1 MRVSKAPPCLG
12 GAAVKCREVNKLLC
26 DYLDGAAAA
35 AEGRALEEHAASC
48 NACRETLDEARF
60 AQDYMRR
67 APMVEPP
74 PELIGD
80 IIHETIGTGEGVPTM
95 AGGGSQVSSPFWGRL
110 RPLVHP
116 LTHPRFAMS
125 MAMTFL
131 SFSMASFYGKGA
143 LERWEAPKITPA
155 AIVEGAGE
163 ALDPLWAGAARLYES
178 LVLFY
183 EFPTEFG
190 WEAEPPRAI
199 PDQRQR
205 EGQAQPDEGYPGR
218 EEAQP

>member
-1 MRVSKAPPCLG
+1 
-12 GAAVKCREVNKLLC
+12 VKCREVNKLLC
-26 DYLDGAAAA
+26 DYLDGAAAV

-80 IIHETIGTGEGVPTM
+80 IIHQTTGIGESVPAM
-95 AGGGSQVSSPFWGRL
+95 AGGSSQAPLPLWGWL

-131 SFSMASFYGKGA
+131 SFSMAGFHGKEA
-143 LERWEAPKITPA
+143 LERWEAPTITPA

-163 ALDPLWAGAARLYES
+163 ALDPLWAGAAQLYES

-183 EFPTEFG
+183 AFPTEFG
-190 WEAEPPRAI
+190 WEAEPPAAI

-205 EGQAQPDEGYPGR
+205 EGPAQPGERGPGR

>member
-12 GAAVKCREVNKLLC
+12 GATVKCREVNKLLC
-26 DYLDGAAAA
+26 DYLDGAAAV

-74 PELIGD
+74 AELIGD
-80 IIHETIGTGEGVPTM
+80 IIHQTTGIGESVPAM
-95 AGGGSQVSSPFWGRL
+95 AGGGSQVSSPFWGWL

-143 LERWEAPKITPA
+143 LERWEAPTITPA

-163 ALDPLWAGAARLYES
+163 ALDPLWAGAAQLYES

-183 EFPTEFG
+183 AFPTEFG
-190 WEAEPPRAI
+190 WEAEPPAAM
-199 PDQRQR
+199 PDQRQG
-205 EGQAQPDEGYPGR
+205 EGQAQPDEGEPGR